1 MAFDDWKTRHWTRD
15 GASSRRYGNS
25 TNDDDYDSGYGYRYR
40 YAPPSVEIH
49 EALAPLITQLR
60 EYDILRL
67 KLEVEGGSV
76 RELLNP
82 IAGALANPLRLVG
95 RYEEKVVQL
104 KNQSA
109 LREMVKDIDYDL
121 HLDIRLRSTRIPM
134 PVYYL
139 CRIHRDYWREYSLI
153 VEDLYMSPGYPLTD
167 PRFVRFMSEGHEV
180 YFLRLSQ
187 FRDGVDG
194 KGNGDGRETSRKT
207 DTFLYDLG
215 RHVFQAA
222 WHEDQRLGVA
232 VADTLGLP
240 QFREAV
246 ELLYLCLS
254 GELCELR
261 GTVKEPMLRFFGE
274 VYPNAAIRIFLGKL
288 AALEGDRLND
298 MPRRAADLYK
308 RLANAFRA
316 FLATEV
322 VWGPL
327 KLQTPL
333 WKLLYGNVSRFPLIG
348 RALKRAQRMSEAAAG
363 LEKVS
368 QAVINELLSDK
379 P

>member
-1 MAFDDWKTRHWTRD
+1 MAYEDSKNRHWVREGVST
-15 GASSRRYGNS
+15 RRYGHS
-25 TNDDDYDSGYGYRYR
+25 GYDDYDSGYDYRYR
-40 YAPPSVEIH
+40 YAPPSVDIR
-49 EALAPLITQLR
+49 EALAPLIRQFQ
-60 EYDILRL
+60 EYDTLRL
-67 KLEVEGGSV
+67 KLELEGGSA
-76 RELLNP
+76 RELLNS
-82 IAGALANPLRLVG
+82 ITAALATPLKLAG
-95 RYEEKVVQL
+95 RYEEKLVQL
-104 KNQSA
+104 KNQSG

-121 HLDIRLRSTRIPM
+121 HLDVRQRSTCIPM

-194 KGNGDGRETSRKT
+194 KGNGDGEDASRKT
-207 DTFLYDLG
+207 DIFLYDLG
-215 RHVFQAA
+215 RNVFQAA

-261 GTVKEPMLRFFGE
+261 GAVKEPMLRFFGE
-274 VYPNAAIRIFLGKL
+274 VYPNAAIRIFLKKL

-308 RLANAFRA
+308 RLANSFRG

-333 WKLLYGNVSRFPLIG
+333 WKLLYGNVSRFNLIG
-348 RALKRAQRMSEAAAG
+348 RALKGDPRMADSTAS
-363 LEKVS
+363 LEKTS
-368 QAVINELLSDK
+368 QAVINELLSEK

>member
-1 MAFDDWKTRHWTRD
+1 MAYEDSKNRHWVREGVST
-15 GASSRRYGNS
+15 RRYGHS
-25 TNDDDYDSGYGYRYR
+25 GYDDYDSGYDYRYR
-40 YAPPSVEIH
+40 YAPPSVDIR
-49 EALAPLITQLR
+49 EALAPLIRQFQ
-60 EYDILRL
+60 EYDTLRL
-67 KLEVEGGSV
+67 KLELEGGST
-76 RELLNP
+76 RELLNS
-82 IAGALANPLRLVG
+82 ITAALATPLKLAG
-95 RYEEKVVQL
+95 RYEEKLVQL
-104 KNQSA
+104 KNQSG

-121 HLDIRLRSTRIPM
+121 HLDVRQRSTCIPM

-194 KGNGDGRETSRKT
+194 KGNGDGEDTSRKT
-207 DTFLYDLG
+207 DIFLYDLG
-215 RHVFQAA
+215 RNVFQAA

-261 GTVKEPMLRFFGE
+261 GAVKEPMLRFFGE
-274 VYPNAAIRIFLGKL
+274 VYPNAAIRIFLKKL

-308 RLANAFRA
+308 RLANSFRG

-333 WKLLYGNVSRFPLIG
+333 WKLLYGNVSRFNLIG
-348 RALKRAQRMSEAAAG
+348 RALKGDPRMADSTAS
-363 LEKVS
+363 LEKTA
-368 QAVINELLSDK
+368 QAVINELLSEK

>member
-1 MAFDDWKTRHWTRD
+1 MAYEYWKSRHWVRD
-15 GASSRRYGNS
+15 GASAHHYGYS
-25 TNDDDYDSGYGYRYR
+25 GYDDYDSGYDYGYRYT
-40 YAPPSVEIH
+40 PPSVDIH

-60 EYDILRL
+60 EYDFLRL
-67 KLEVEGGSV
+67 KLEREGGSV
-76 RELLNP
+76 RELLTP
-82 IAGALANPLRLVG
+82 IVAALDAQFKLAG

-109 LREMVKDIDYDL
+109 LREMIKDIDYDL
-121 HLDIRLRSTRIPM
+121 HLDIRQRSTRIPM

-167 PRFVRFMSEGHEV
+167 PRFARFMSEGHEV

-232 VADTLGLP
+232 VAETLGLP

-246 ELLYLCLS
+246 EILYLCLS

-261 GTVKEPMLRFFGE
+261 GAVKEPMLRFFE
-274 VYPNAAIRIFLGKL
+274 DVYPSAAIRIFLKKL
-288 AALEGDRLND
+288 AGLEGDRLND

-308 RLANAFRA
+308 RLANAFRG

-333 WKLLYGNVSRFPLIG
+333 WKLLYGNVSRSNLVG
-348 RALKRAQRMSEAAAG
+348 RALKGDKRMGEATAS

-368 QAVINELLSDK
+368 QTVINELLEER